1 MTNVEYMNIINDFL
15 KNPIIPE
22 VKEDIIV
29 SDKELA
35 SINDLFASNDVPVNY
50 LHLRPKIKENQIW
63 TIKRS
68 YMDYEGILQSAAAPI
83 MVLLVSQEEMIG
95 EDGMFVRV
103 CPISPFVEMAS
114 ENDQICEEESIT
126 GFPFF
131 IERWN
136 EQPILTEILDKYVGD
151 YYEHM
156 PFFIEVRKKKAE
168 FILTI
173 IPKVEVVLRNLEN
186 KQIEGTSNSERI
198 VYGGLRKGLY
208 QIESPLLNKTITIRL
223 K

>member
-131 IERWN
+131 IER
-136 EQPILTEILDKYVGD
+136 P
-151 YYEHM
+151 
-156 PFFIEVRKKKAE
+156 
-168 FILTI
+168 
-173 IPKVEVVLRNLEN
+173 
-186 KQIEGTSNSERI
+186 
-198 VYGGLRKGLY
+198 
-208 QIESPLLNKTITIRL
+208 
-223 K
+223 

>member
-83 MVLLVSQEEMIG
+83 MVLLVSQECLLEYVLYLHLLKWLLRMIK
-95 EDGMFVRV
+95 FV
-103 CPISPFVEMAS
+103 
-114 ENDQICEEESIT
+114 
-126 GFPFF
+126 
-131 IERWN
+131 
-136 EQPILTEILDKYVGD
+136 K
-151 YYEHM
+151 
-156 PFFIEVRKKKAE
+156 
-168 FILTI
+168 
-173 IPKVEVVLRNLEN
+173 RN
-186 KQIEGTSNSERI
+186 Q
-198 VYGGLRKGLY
+198 
-208 QIESPLLNKTITIRL
+208 
-223 K
+223 